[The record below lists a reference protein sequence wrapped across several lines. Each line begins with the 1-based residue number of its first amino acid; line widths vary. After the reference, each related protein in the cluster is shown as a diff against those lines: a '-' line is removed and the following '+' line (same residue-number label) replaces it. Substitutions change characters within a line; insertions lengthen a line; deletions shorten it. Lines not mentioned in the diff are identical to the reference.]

1 MLLPE
6 PTSLLAVDVETHA
19 LIPVQPRGSW
29 WQVGRFGIDT
39 TVCDE
44 DIASL
49 HAVQVGWTFGS
60 VDAEDPETKVR
71 LVRPDGFEIEEAA
84 AKKHGIT
91 HARAMREGF
100 PLRVALQELVADVEG
115 VVREGGR
122 ICSHHLGFDAGVLAY
137 AMERLELHD
146 LAAKWSD
153 IVRGGICTMNQHV
166 GHWVRKQIG
175 IGDKPMK
182 IPLRLV
188 DGIKALLPQHGGLLA
203 DHHDAG
209 TDSRMHFLLAVELI
223 TRAKA
228 R

>member
-1 MLLPE
+1 M
-6 PTSLLAVDVETHA
+6 PTSKVWCAKA
-19 LIPVQPRGSW
+19 
-29 WQVGRFGIDT
+29 RFD
-39 TVCDE
+39 
-44 DIASL
+44 S
-49 HAVQVGWTFGS
+49 
-60 VDAEDPETKVR
+60 
-71 LVRPDGFEIEEAA
+71 
-84 AKKHGIT
+84 
-91 HARAMREGF
+91 
-100 PLRVALQELVADVEG
+100 
-115 VVREGGR
+115 
-122 ICSHHLGFDAGVLAY
+122 GVLAY

-153 IVRGGICTMNQHV
+153 IVRNGICTMNQHV

-188 DGIKALLPQHGGLLA
+188 DGIEALLPQHGRLLA

-209 TDSRMHFLLAVELI
+209 ADSRMHFLLAVELI